1 MQACMQALQNC
12 TVAHRPRKVAEKASL
27 KQEQWQVLVLV
38 RAIFGQ
44 MGACGGKELT
54 SEQRL
59 LLSKSRRRDQAL
71 KKDANLDSQK
81 VKLLL
86 LGAGESGKSTIF
98 KQMKIIY
105 GTYAVYLRLC
115 GLLASLS
122 HLICLLRFR
131 DEVLAGL

>member
-1 MQACMQALQNC
+1 
-12 TVAHRPRKVAEKASL
+12 
-27 KQEQWQVLVLV
+27 
-38 RAIFGQ
+38 

-122 HLICLLRFR
+122 HLICRLRFR

>member
-1 MQACMQALQNC
+1 
-12 TVAHRPRKVAEKASL
+12 
-27 KQEQWQVLVLV
+27 
-38 RAIFGQ
+38 

-71 KKDANLDSQK
+71 KKDASLDSQK

-105 GTYAVYLRLC
+105 GTYAVYSETLWLISE
-115 GLLASLS
+115 LVASDLS
-122 HLICLLRFR
+122 API
-131 DEVLAGL
+131 

>member
-1 MQACMQALQNC
+1 MEQIMFFFAERHC
-12 TVAHRPRKVAEKASL
+12 PRLGKFASYFWGKPVRVDL
-27 KQEQWQVLVLV
+27 VLVLV
-38 RAIFGQ
+38 VVVVGE

-71 KKDANLDSQK
+71 KKDASLDSQK

-105 GTYAVYLRLC
+105 GTYAVYSETLWLISE
-115 GLLASLS
+115 LVASDLS
-122 HLICLLRFR
+122 API
-131 DEVLAGL
+131 